1 VLSGWLLKRSFASEV
16 AGPQAAFEGMNQTK
30 ATSKIFAIMTSIA
43 IKMSMYLDII
53 YLTKQR

>member
-30 ATSKIFAIMTSIA
+30 ATAKNLPF
-43 IKMSMYLDII
+43 
-53 YLTKQR
+53 